1 MKYIILTLKASVII
15 FLIILFS
22 CDKDSTEPVPLS
34 SFISVSGDISESYDV
49 FAFFGISTYSS
60 GTYEKEYFTITLLP
74 KTPGTNELAMT
85 LLYNSGP
92 ESPEVDIYNIAEH
105 AFGEDIPESEFGGS
119 FSGRNVTDLSAYFM
133 TTGMLIITESSAS
146 KISGE
151 VEMSG
156 YYVKLLEQDSTR
168 IVTISGKFNATPMQ
182 D

>member
-1 MKYIILTLKASVII
+1 MRYIIVTIKAAVII

-34 SFISVSGDISESYDV
+34 SSISTSGDISESYDV
-49 FAFFGISTYSS
+49 FAYFGISTYSS
-60 GTYEKEYFTITLLP
+60 GTNVKEYFTITLLP
-74 KTPGTNELAMT
+74 KTPGNNELAMT

-92 ESPEVDIYNIAEH
+92 ESPEVDTFNIGEH

-133 TTGMLIITESSAS
+133 TTGMLIITENSAS

-156 YYVKLLEQDSTR
+156 YYVKFLERDSTR
-168 IVTISGKFNATPMQ
+168 IVTITGKFNATPMQ